1 MLKLNNREFL
11 KYKLFNSLFTGLSI
25 GMLITIYGP
34 LDPLTY
40 SIGGMFL
47 AVGMLI
53 IAKFYKKLL
62 NIKSFYYISLMV
74 EIMMLITVIIFI
86 FLKISLLSALLIYIG
101 YQFTF
106 TFGGYLIRAET
117 LVANNK
123 ELLGKIDFNKNLG
136 YLIGLGASFVFFYTL
151 KNGFEIIDPESQI
164 MILHYLLIILQI
176 SIVLFLKASFSKK
189 EVSDVHEIKN

>member
-1 MLKLNNREFL
+1 MKLNNRAFL
-11 KYKLFNSLFTGLSI
+11 RYKLFNSLFTGLSI
-25 GMLITIYGP
+25 GMLITIYAP

-53 IAKFYKKLL
+53 IAKFYEKLL

-74 EIMMLITVIIFI
+74 EIMMLITVTIFI
-86 FLKISLLSALLIYIG
+86 FLQFSLVSALLIYVG

-117 LVANNK
+117 LVANSK
-123 ELLGKIDFNKNLG
+123 ELLGKIDFNKQLG
-136 YLIGLGASFVFFYTL
+136 YLIGLGASFVFYYTL
-151 KNGFEIIDPESQI
+151 KNGFEIVDPKSQT
-164 MILHYLLIILQI
+164 MILHYLLIILQVL
-176 SIVLFLKASFSKK
+176 IVLFLKASFSKK
-189 EVSDVHEIKN
+189 EVRDVLEIKD

>member
-25 GMLITIYGP
+25 GMLITIYAP

-53 IAKFYKKLL
+53 IAKFYEKLL

-74 EIMMLITVIIFI
+74 EIMMLITVTIFI
-86 FLKISLLSALLIYIG
+86 FLQFSLVSALLIYVG

-117 LVANNK
+117 LVANSK
-123 ELLGKIDFNKNLG
+123 ELLGKIDFNKQLG
-136 YLIGLGASFVFFYTL
+136 YLIGLGASFVFYYTL
-151 KNGFEIIDPESQI
+151 KNGFEIVDPKSQT
-164 MILHYLLIILQI
+164 MILHYLLIILQVL
-176 SIVLFLKASFSKK
+176 IVLFLKASFSKK
-189 EVSDVHEIKN
+189 EVRDVLEIKD